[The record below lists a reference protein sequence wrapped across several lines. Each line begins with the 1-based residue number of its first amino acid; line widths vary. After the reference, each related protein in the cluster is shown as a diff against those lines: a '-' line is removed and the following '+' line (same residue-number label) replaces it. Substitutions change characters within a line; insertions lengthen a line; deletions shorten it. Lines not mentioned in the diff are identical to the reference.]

1 MQYRNLSAIASKI
14 GASKIGALTFGALFL
29 SVSEAL
35 AQGVPLYPPTGADG
49 TAPPTLLGAL
59 MQMAPMLA
67 ICFIIVWF
75 WVLRPQEA
83 RQKAHK
89 ALLESLKKGESVVT
103 TGGIVGRI
111 ASHEGEFVHL
121 EIAPGVKVKILTGH
135 IARREKDETKAAA

>member
-35 AQGVPLYPPTGADG
+35 AQAVPPQGADG